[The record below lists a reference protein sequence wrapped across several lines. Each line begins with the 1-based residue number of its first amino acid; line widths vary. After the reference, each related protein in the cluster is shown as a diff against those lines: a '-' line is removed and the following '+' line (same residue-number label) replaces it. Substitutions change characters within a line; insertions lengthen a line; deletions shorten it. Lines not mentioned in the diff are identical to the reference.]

1 MTVRTWA
8 QCMRIERTDGEV
20 LAMTELDADVT
31 YDSVTYQSSVSYTP
45 TTIDGTASLSVNNAE
60 TGGFLSINGIS
71 KADVVAGLY
80 DGATVYFLLVDYS
93 DNSLVRHLGK
103 GYLGEAEIKENSY
116 TIEYRSLTQKLQQTV
131 GRYYTAECNA
141 QLGDSRCGVDLNTAE
156 LTKTG
161 TVTSVTSNQVFAASG
176 LPDSDTSDDYFN
188 YGLIT
193 FTSGD
198 NDGIACEVKDYNDA
212 TGEFTTFIPFPYD
225 IATSDTFSVYAGC
238 DKRKATCIAKFDNVI
253 NFRGFDMIPGAD
265 QINQFG
271 GQ

>member
-20 LAMTELDADVT
+20 LAMTELDADVV
-31 YDSVTYQSSVSYTP
+31 YDSVTYQASVSYTP
-45 TTIDGTASLSVNNAE
+45 TTIDGTANLSVNNAE
-60 TGGFLSINGIS
+60 TGGFLTVTGIS
-71 KADVVAGLY
+71 KDDIVAGLY

-116 TIEYRSLTQKLQQTV
+116 SIEYRSLTQKLQQTI

-141 QLGDSRCGVDLNTAE
+141 TLGDSRCGVNLASFTDS
-156 LTKTG
+156 G
-161 TVTSVTSNQVFAASG
+161 TVTSVTSNQVFA
-176 LPDSDTSDDYFN
+176 DSSLIGTQADDYYN

-193 FTSGD
+193 FTSGL
-198 NDGIACEVKDYNDA
+198 NDGISREVKDYDDA
-212 TGEFTTFIPFPYD
+212 TGQITTFMPFPY
-225 IATSDTFSVYAGC
+225 AVAVSDTFDVYAGC
-238 DKRKATCIAKFDNVI
+238 DKRKATCRDKFDNVI
-253 NFRGFDMIPGAD
+253 NFRGFDMIPGRD
-265 QINQFG
+265 QITKFG